1 MAKVNTQNHTSPISQ
16 MHRCPF
22 GIFVRVA
29 ERLGF
34 SSVAREL
41 GVSPSAVGKAVA
53 RLEERLGVRLFHRS
67 TRTLALT
74 AEGEKFLERCRRIL
88 SEVEAAE
95 LEMSQASQTPHGKLR
110 VSLPRHSGLFERV
123 IAQFMQRYPAVELDL
138 DFSDRLVDVIGD
150 GFDAAVRTGAL
161 ADSGLQHRCLGT
173 FRRVLV
179 GSPEYFE
186 TRGRPQGPADLRT
199 HSCLYYRFPSTGRLE
214 QWPLPPTALE
224 GMPGPPRTLVCNS
237 VEMRI
242 YLALHGQGI
251 ACLPDF
257 IVADHLR
264 TGRLQT
270 ILDDC
275 TGESRKIRAVWPAS
289 REMSPKLR
297 AFIDCLSAGV
307 SR

>member
-1 MAKVNTQNHTSPISQ
+1 MMDSLSSI
-16 MHRCPF
+16 

-34 SSVAREL
+34 SSVAREQ

-53 RLEERLGVRLFHRS
+53 RLEARLGVRLFHRS

-95 LEMSQASQTPHGKLR
+95 LEMSQASQMPHGKLR
-110 VSLPRHSGLFERV
+110 VSLPRHSGLFEPIV
-123 IAQFMQRYPAVELDL
+123 AEFMRRYPEVELDL
-138 DFSDRLVDVIGD
+138 DFSDQLVDVIGD
-150 GFDAAVRTGAL
+150 GFDVAVRTGSL
-161 ADSGLQHRCLGT
+161 ADSGLKHRCLGT

-186 TRGRPQGPADLRT
+186 TRGQPQQPADLQT
-199 HSCLYYRFPSTGRLE
+199 HTCLHYRFPNTGRLE
-214 QWPLPPTALE
+214 QWPLPTKLGE
-224 GMPGPPRTLVCNS
+224 DMPDPPHTLICNS

-242 YLALHGQGI
+242 YLALQGQGL

-264 TGRLQT
+264 AGRLQT
-270 ILDDC
+270 VLDDC
-275 TGESRKIRAVWPAS
+275 TDRSGQLWVLWPAS
-289 REMSPKLR
+289 RDLSPKLR
-297 AFIDCLSAGV
+297 TFLDCLSDGLRLV
-307 SR
+307 NCPPHG